1 MEEKE
6 SRERGQA
13 EGSDCENEDVA
24 RVRRVISVKH
34 IFFSG
39 FITA

>member
-6 SRERGQA
+6 PRERGQA
-13 EGSDCENEDVA
+13 GESDCENEDVA